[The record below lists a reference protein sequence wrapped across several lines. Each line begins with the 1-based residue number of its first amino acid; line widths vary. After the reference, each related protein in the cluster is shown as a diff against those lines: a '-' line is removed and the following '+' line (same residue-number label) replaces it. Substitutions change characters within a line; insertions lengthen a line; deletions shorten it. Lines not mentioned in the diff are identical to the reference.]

1 MALDLNKI
9 KARLNAMTEK
19 NTTRAALWKPKP
31 GKSVVRIVPYTHCK
45 ENPFIELYFHYNF
58 NNKTYL
64 SPSSFGRPDP
74 VVELANQLKRS
85 GTKEDYKQGKALEP
99 KMRVYVP
106 VIVRGEESEGV
117 KFWGFGKQ
125 VYQELLNIIA
135 DPDYGDI
142 SDLSGGRDI
151 TVELSPKEQTGK
163 DFPETSVRV
172 KPNQTPAFDI
182 KDKALLEKVKNQK
195 NITEIFPEPSY
206 DDLTKALEKW
216 LNSSNDSSDST
227 EQTTSTD
234 EVAES
239 VKSDEPEVKKPS
251 NQSVSGETGKTV
263 SKEDISKQFDEL
275 FK

>member
-1 MALDLNKI
+1 MGLDLNKI
-9 KARLNAMTEK
+9 KARLSAMNEK
-19 NTTRAALWKPKP
+19 NTTRAALWKPK
-31 GKSVVRIVPYTHCK
+31 GKSVVRIVPYAHCK
-45 ENPFIELYFHYNF
+45 ENPFIELYFHYGF

-74 VVELANQLKRS
+74 VVELATQLKRS
-85 GTKEDYKQGKALEP
+85 GSKEDYKQGKALEP

-125 VYQELLNIIA
+125 VYQELMNIIA

-142 SDLSGGRDI
+142 TDLQNGRDI
-151 TVELSPKEQTGK
+151 TVEFASKEQTGK

-172 KPNQTPAFDI
+172 KPNQTQAFDL
-182 KDKALLEKVKNQK
+182 KDKALVESVKNQK
-195 NITEIFPEPSY
+195 KITDIFPEPSY

-216 LNSSNDSSDST
+216 LNSTNETAGESTSNTDSSNEQ
-227 EQTTSTD
+227 EQTPDPVPTTPS
-234 EVAES
+234 
-239 VKSDEPEVKKPS
+239 KPQ
-251 NQSVSGETGKTV
+251 NASVSGETGKSV

>member
-1 MALDLNKI
+1 MGIDLNKI

-19 NTTRAALWKPKP
+19 NTARAALWKPKE
-31 GKSVVRIVPYTHCK
+31 KAVVRIVPYSHCK
-45 ENPFIELYFHYNF
+45 ENPFIELYFHYGM

-74 VVELANQLKRS
+74 IVELATNLKRS
-85 GTKEDYKQGKALEP
+85 GSKDEYKQGKTIEP

-106 VIVRGEESEGV
+106 VLVRGEESEGV

-125 VYQELLNIIA
+125 VYQELLNIIN

-142 SDLSGGRDI
+142 SDLSSGRDI
-151 TVELSPKEQTGK
+151 TVEFKTKEQTGK

-172 KPNQTPAFDI
+172 KPNTSPAFDP

-206 DDLTKALEKW
+206 DDLTKALEKF
-216 LNSSNDSSDST
+216 LNT
-227 EQTTSTD
+227 ETTEENS
-234 EVAES
+234 
-239 VKSDEPEVKKPS
+239 
-251 NQSVSGETGKTV
+251 SVSGATGSDETPETVVDEDSKKPQTVSMEVGKTA
-263 SKEDISKQFDEL
+263 SKDDISKQFDEL